1 MARCGGKIYM
11 ACRDH
16 SKCEGARLKII
27 EETGNVNVFNRHLDL
42 ASLASIRKFTR
53 DFLEEENRLDIL
65 INNAGVM
72 VCPKM
77 HTKDG
82 FEYQIGVNHLGH
94 FLLTNL
100 LLDLLKRSTP
110 SRIIVVSSITHAI
123 LAWIKKD
130 DLNSDKSYNRY
141 LAYSQSKLANML
153 FTRYLARKLK
163 GTGVTVNA
171 LHPGCI
177 MTELPRH
184 IPMVLM

>member
-1 MARCGGKIYM
+1 MARSGGTIYM

-16 SKCEGARLKII
+16 NKCEVARKKII

-42 ASLASIRKFTR
+42 ASFASIRKFAS
-53 DFLEEENRLDIL
+53 DFLAEEIRLDIL

-72 VCPKM
+72 VCPK
-77 HTKDG
+77 TYTTDG

-94 FLLTNL
+94 FLLTHL
-100 LLDLLKRSTP
+100 LLEMLKRSAP
-110 SRIIVVSSITHAI
+110 SRIVVVSSITHAI
-123 LAWIKKD
+123 LAWIKKE

-141 LAYSQSKLANML
+141 LAYSQSKLANIL
-153 FTRYLARKLK
+153 FTRHLALKLK

-184 IPMVLM
+184 IPLFLM